1 MARQDTPELLDPAID
16 VRHRSHLTAVQGA
29 QLGTFR
35 ARTCGELL
43 PVHDAFVDRYEQC
56 VHIN

>member
-1 MARQDTPELLDPAID
+1 MARQDTPQLLDPAID
-16 VRHRSHLTAVQGA
+16 VRYRSHFTAVQGA

-43 PVHDAFVDRYEQC
+43 TVHDSFVERYEQYIT
-56 VHIN
+56 IN